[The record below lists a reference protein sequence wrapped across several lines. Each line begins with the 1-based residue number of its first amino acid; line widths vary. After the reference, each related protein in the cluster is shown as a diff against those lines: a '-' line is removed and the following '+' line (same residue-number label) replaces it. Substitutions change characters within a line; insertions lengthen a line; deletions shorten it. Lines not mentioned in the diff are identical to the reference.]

1 MVPLHLLEI
10 FTELQ
15 SPEAR
20 ESGLDALAA
29 YTGAAE
35 AWLFGRDPEISIFLP
50 ALGLP
55 QTLRHGGK
63 WHAFVKE
70 SIKASFYT
78 GQLPSQ
84 YSDEDKTALGIA
96 DKFGTAVIVL
106 LGKELP
112 APIIEQ
118 IAALLPLLGS
128 KLVLER
134 TAMAASAHAAAARDA
149 SRHASSLNTALDASR
164 RELQKALE
172 RVEQELVSRREAE
185 TKLKEADRKK
195 DEFLAMLAHELR
207 NPLAPINMAAS
218 ILKLPAVGKDQAYK
232 ASEIIERQVKHMSSL
247 LDDLLDV
254 SRVTRRLIVLAQDIV
269 DLKEAMLEALEQTRP
284 LVEAKGH
291 SLTVE
296 APSYPVMVKGD
307 RTRLVQ
313 IIANLL
319 NNAAKYTHAQG
330 EIRLR
335 MSVLNKDIELSIRD
349 NGIGIEET
357 LLPQVFELFTQA
369 ERTSDRTQGGLGLGL
384 ALVKSLVEL
393 HGGSVEAVSEGL
405 GKGSEFIVRL
415 PLLKAG
421 DMESQEDRVPADVG
435 PDETKP
441 SVLVVDDNVDAA
453 QMLAM
458 YLQTIGHDVLVE
470 YSPKSAIERA
480 KSATPKLCILDIGL
494 PEMDGNELA
503 RRLRSIPGM
512 ADAVLIAVTGY
523 GQAQD
528 KQNSMEAGFDHHLV
542 KPVDLNVLLAL
553 LADIPEA

>member
-1 MVPLHLLEI
+1 MVPLHLLQI
-10 FTELQ
+10 FTQLQ
-15 SPEAR
+15 SPETR
-20 ESGLDALAA
+20 KSGLDALAA

-35 AWLFGRDPEISIFLP
+35 AALFGRDPEINIFLP

-63 WHAFVKE
+63 WHAFIKE
-70 SIKASFYT
+70 SVKASFYT

-84 YSDEDKTALGIA
+84 YSEEDKTALAVA
-96 DKFGTAVIVL
+96 DKFGSAVLVF
-106 LGKELP
+106 LGTELP
-112 APIIEQ
+112 APITEQ
-118 IAALLPLLGS
+118 IAALLPLIGS

-149 SRHASSLNTALDASR
+149 NRHASSLNTALDASR

-172 RVEQELVSRREAE
+172 RVEQELISRREAE

-254 SRVTRRLIVLAQDIV
+254 SRVTRRLIVLEQDVI
-269 DLKEAMLEALEQTRP
+269 DLKDTISDALEQTRP
-284 LVEAKGH
+284 LIEAKGH
-291 SLTVE
+291 RLTVDM
-296 APSYPVMVKGD
+296 PSYPVTVEGD

-313 IIANLL
+313 IVANLL
-319 NNAAKYTHAQG
+319 NNAAKYTPAQG
-330 EIRLR
+330 KIRLR
-335 MSVLNKDIELSIRD
+335 MHVVNKDVELSIQD
-349 NGIGIEET
+349 NGIGIEEP

-393 HGGSVEAVSEGL
+393 HGGTVEAVSEGL

-415 PLLKAG
+415 PLLMSDDVG
-421 DMESQEDRVPADVG
+421 SQEEGAAVDAGLNYV
-435 PDETKP
+435 KP
-441 SVLVVDDNVDAA
+441 SILVVDDNVDAA
-453 QMLAM
+453 QTLAM
-458 YLQTIGHDVLVE
+458 YLQAIGHEVLIE
-470 YSPKSAIERA
+470 YSPQRAIERT
-480 KSATPKLCILDIGL
+480 KSARPKVCILDIGL

-512 ADAVLIAVTGY
+512 VDAVLVAVTGY
-523 GQAQD
+523 GQEQD
-528 KQNSMEAGFDHHLV
+528 RHNTMEAGFDHHLV
-542 KPVDLNVLLAL
+542 KPVDIKRLAEIL
-553 LADIPEA
+553 GDIN